1 MTKVLI
7 AVLGLFLIG
16 AGCRAGLSR
25 GVQIKPTP
33 GAEVWDEGTPEF
45 VPSCGS
51 TAARGGVRDKLVA
64 GTNRARSLGQPT
76 SDRSA
81 AAAAKRQ
88 VTSAMSLSIQS
99 LTEGSTAPREVQ
111 R

>member
-51 TAARGGVRDKLVA
+51 TAQCQRTDSFWDEGGQKTKVV
-64 GTNRARSLGQPT
+64 SLP
-76 SDRSA
+76 RSA
-81 AAAAKRQ
+81 CG
-88 VTSAMSLSIQS
+88 TP
-99 LTEGSTAPREVQ
+99 PRCEVCP
-111 R
+111 